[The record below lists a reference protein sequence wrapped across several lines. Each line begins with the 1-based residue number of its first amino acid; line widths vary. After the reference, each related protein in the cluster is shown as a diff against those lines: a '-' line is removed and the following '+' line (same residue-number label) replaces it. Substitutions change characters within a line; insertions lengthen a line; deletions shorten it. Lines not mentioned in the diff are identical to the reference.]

1 MQTNRSREN
10 ALASADEVND
20 LQMIAIVE
28 GCFRPLR
35 AGDDL
40 AIEFDRDSISFHA
53 KLLDELGEGDGF
65 VEGLVF
71 AVDSQAHKDS
81 FRFRVPSFKR
91 SALQM
96 LEDQGFASR
105 P

>member
-1 MQTNRSREN
+1 
-10 ALASADEVND
+10 
-20 LQMIAIVE
+20 
-28 GCFRPLR
+28 
-35 AGDDL
+35 
-40 AIEFDRDSISFHA
+40 
-53 KLLDELGEGDGF
+53 LLDELGEGDGF